1 MCLSACIN
9 RRLEEKKR
17 GGGLEIKIEC
27 ELTEDWKRGRVENRD
42 KDWLEEHK
50 EK

>member
-9 RRLEEKKR
+9 GRLEEKR
-17 GGGLEIKIEC
+17 WGLEIKIEC